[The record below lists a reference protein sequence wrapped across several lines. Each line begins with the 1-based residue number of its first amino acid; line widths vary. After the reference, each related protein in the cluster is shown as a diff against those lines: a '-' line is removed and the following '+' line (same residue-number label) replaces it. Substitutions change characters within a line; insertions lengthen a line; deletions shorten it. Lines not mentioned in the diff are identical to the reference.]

1 MSENETFDPVQAR
14 RDEVAAYD
22 ANIAMYHAI
31 LAGLPQNWPADLE
44 EYRHPKNQHQSID
57 AVPEDR
63 VEEVSQLWYADDIRH
78 LIRTETLERTK
89 AAAILAALEA
99 ADA

>member
-1 MSENETFDPVQAR
+1 MSDIPFDPVQAR

-22 ANIAMYHAI
+22 ANIAIYHAI
-31 LAGLPQNWPADLE
+31 LAGLPSEWPANLE
-44 EYRHPKNQHQSID
+44 QYRHPKDQRKVID
-57 AVPEDR
+57 DVPADKIELI
-63 VEEVSQLWYADDIRH
+63 SQLWYADDIRH

-99 ADA
+99 QA